1 MPVPALFGQRS
12 EQLSGCEQ
20 QDLSQAYIEFRV
32 NSDNAGNTDNHRH
45 CGRNGYA
52 ARAEKPRARYHQDKT
67 GCDIA
72 AVYRKNP
79 VLYKG
84 TEKGVFFTNER
95 HTFFLHEQ
103 KSGLMQSKIKNP
115 GDQPGI
121 TAVILFIFTT
131 IAVKYACNRIATKP
145 AESALRNPWA
155 VFISPFFSSIL

>member
-1 MPVPALFGQRS
+1 MRRICSIAISMR
-12 EQLSGCEQ
+12 
-20 QDLSQAYIEFRV
+20 
-32 NSDNAGNTDNHRH
+32 
-45 CGRNGYA
+45 
-52 ARAEKPRARYHQDKT
+52 KPQTR
-67 GCDIA
+67 
-72 AVYRKNP
+72 
-79 VLYKG
+79 KG